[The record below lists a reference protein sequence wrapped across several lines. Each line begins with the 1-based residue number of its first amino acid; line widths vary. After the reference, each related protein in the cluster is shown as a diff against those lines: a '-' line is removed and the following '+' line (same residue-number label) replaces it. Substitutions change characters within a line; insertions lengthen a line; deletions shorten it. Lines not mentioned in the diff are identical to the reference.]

1 MVAKADTP
9 ELEAIEGPKSGG
21 GRKKLL
27 LVLLLVVPLLLGAA
41 GAAVWFSGL
50 LSTDAAPNPAAEE
63 ARAAAARQPVFVDIP
78 EITSNLHAPGRRA
91 VFIRL
96 RARLEVNGQADAATL
111 RAAMPRIMDLFQT
124 YLREMRPEELRGS
137 AGTQRLR
144 EELVARANLLAAPAR
159 VVDLLFEEIIIQ

>member
-27 LVLLLVVPLLLGAA
+27 LVVVPLLLGAA